1 MNHQIITFDTLDA
14 LVNASREPSSWGQR
28 DSRSDDRKFTGTAS
42 HAEACTLAIHGWAEG
57 LSRMT
62 ASLDAARATSTSV
75 GQAPAYLLDVCG
87 AYPHAAIA
95 ATGDAFCMMA
105 PTPVSERARPILRL
119 ATSTALPS
127 SYEASEVFNYGAG
140 LVAVI
145 DALET
150 AGFSVE
156 LQTVRCNKSW
166 KGTGKERL
174 TIATT
179 IKSAGEVLDLERLA
193 FCLGSASYNRRLHFG
208 VVEARCPASLWE
220 GSYGVA
226 DKPQHGTDVEHDVCV
241 LPGPTMFPDGSA
253 ELASPEAAFT
263 AMLPAITA
271 LLADRYSN
279 FPALA
284 FSAAA

>member
-1 MNHQIITFDTLDA
+1 MTHQTITFDSLEA
-14 LVNASREPSSWGQR
+14 LVGASNEPSSWGQR
-28 DSRSDDRKFTGTAS
+28 DSRTGDAAFTGTAS
-42 HAEACTLAIHGWAEG
+42 HSEACSLATHGWADG
-57 LSRMT
+57 LKKM
-62 ASLDAARATSTSV
+62 SLCLEAARASSTAV

-119 ATSTALPS
+119 ATSTALPAV
-127 SYEASEVFNYGAG
+127 YGASEVFNYGAG

-145 DALET
+145 DALEA

-156 LQTVRCNKSW
+156 LQTVRCNTSSD
-166 KGTGKERL
+166 GKKIERL

-179 IKSAGEVLDLERLA
+179 IKGAGEALDLERLA

-208 VVEARCPASLWE
+208 VVEARCPAAPWE

-226 DKPQHGTDVEHDVCV
+226 DKPQHGKDVEADVCI
-241 LPGPTMFPDGSA
+241 LPGVTMFAQGSA
-253 ELASPEAAFT
+253 ALASPEAAFK

-271 LLADRYSN
+271 LLTDRYSN
-279 FPALA
+279 FPPLLLG
-284 FSAAA
+284 AAA